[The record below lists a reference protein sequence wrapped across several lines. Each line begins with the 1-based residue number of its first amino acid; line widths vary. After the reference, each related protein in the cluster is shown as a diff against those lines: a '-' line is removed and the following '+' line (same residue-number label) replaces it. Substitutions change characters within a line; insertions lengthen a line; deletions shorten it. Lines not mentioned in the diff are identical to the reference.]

1 MFPMTEGSGFR
12 RSMALGLQVFEQV
25 QDFGSVKNFR
35 RPIVLQGR
43 LKWFECFVR
52 RIRTSIGLSHLLR
65 GYSFWVRCN
74 HTSLEADRQLPY
86 PIF

>member
-1 MFPMTEGSGFR
+1 MTEGSGFR
-12 RSMALGLQVFEQV
+12 RNMALSLQVFEQV

-65 GYSFWVRCN
+65 GYSFWVRLN
-74 HTSLEADRQLPY
+74 HTPLEADRQLSY